1 MEFDSRREGE
11 KIGCRT
17 VVLPT
22 LSGRRCRVWWTAGGA
37 VPSDYFDDD
46 GKPKRTGKKSY
57 STLRS
62 ISSFDV
68 VDLDLLQSALFYRTH
83 IEFCVGVWRRD

>member
-1 MEFDSRREGE
+1 MARADVDAEFGGLPAAPYSRR
-11 KIGCRT
+11 II
-17 VVLPT
+17 
-22 LSGRRCRVWWTAGGA
+22 A
-37 VPSDYFDDD
+37 DDFFDDD
-46 GKPKRTGKKSY
+46 GKAKRTGKKSY